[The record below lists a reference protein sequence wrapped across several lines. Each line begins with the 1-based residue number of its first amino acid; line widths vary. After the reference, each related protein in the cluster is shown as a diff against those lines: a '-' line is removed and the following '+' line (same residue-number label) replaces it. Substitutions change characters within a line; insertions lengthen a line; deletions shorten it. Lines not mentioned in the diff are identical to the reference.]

1 MFVSAA
7 QHARETRVCVLTTA
21 AEQFPDFSWHLV
33 RRRSVTWP
41 VLPVLPVLPGQQA
54 LLLES
59 LVLLF
64 QSFRS
69 WPCS

>member
-41 VLPVLPVLPGQQA
+41 VLPVLPGQQA

>member
-1 MFVSAA
+1 MFVSVA

-41 VLPVLPVLPGQQA
+41 VLPGQQV

>member
-41 VLPVLPVLPGQQA
+41 VLPGQQV

>member
-33 RRRSVTWP
+33 RRCSVTW
-41 VLPVLPVLPGQQA
+41 PVLPVLPGQQA